1 MHLNRIAHRV
11 GSLFAAY
18 LLYSQS
24 EDFQDICEENIV
36 VNVSGNRGSSGWRS
50 IFPIRY
56 WYIDFEYAVRFPTG
70 ARFDDCRVKGLR
82 SFRRGCLC
90 TWHRILAS
98 ILSNVLVGGSQLHHL
113 LDRPPAKCWMLS
125 TSIVRN
131 SQVTW
136 EPRSS
141 PSL

>member
-70 ARFDDCRVKGLR
+70 ARFDDCRVKGLPAER
-82 SFRRGCLC
+82 WGRDIAPEAVKADSYDPFAVDVFALGIVFWHLFSVMSSSEVHNC
-90 TWHRILAS
+90 T
-98 ILSNVLVGGSQLHHL
+98 
-113 LDRPPAKCWMLS
+113 
-125 TSIVRN
+125 
-131 SQVTW
+131 
-136 EPRSS
+136 
-141 PSL
+141 